1 MKIVLANGCFELCHY
16 GHRAHLKAAKKLGDM
31 LIVAVTRDR
40 SVNKGPGRPVFNEEQ
55 REAMLRDLRYV
66 SGTMLVDD
74 PLEALEILRPDIW
87 ALGEEYKGNVQISH
101 LSFCERNSIEIAYT
115 KELVYSSS
123 ELLGHSME
131 YRETER
137 DETPR

>member
-1 MKIVLANGCFELCHY
+1 MKIVLVAGCFELCHY
-16 GHRAHLKAAKKLGDM
+16 GHRAHLKAARRLGDM

-87 ALGEEYKGNVQISH
+87 ALGEEYKGNVQIPH
-101 LSFCERNSIEIAYT
+101 LSFCEKNGIEIAYT
-115 KELVYSSS
+115 SQNTYSSTK
-123 ELLGHSME
+123 LLRH
-131 YRETER
+131 YA
-137 DETPR
+137 